1 MKTIMLT
8 GGGDLGKS
16 TTLKH
21 LYENYLLKD
30 DSTQQIMRE
39 DFEESIDF
47 YATFPD
53 FITFLRHHIAQI
65 ENQ

>member
-47 YATFPD
+47 YATFKKEQEG
-53 FITFLRHHIAQI
+53 RYM
-65 ENQ
+65 